1 MNSGLQR
8 KLERINAKM
17 AEVVELTHKALRG
30 EGRFGVQE
38 VRKIR
43 EPLTE
48 MEPIL
53 ADAVN
58 LRRAQPEL
66 GSQLDLYRSYLL
78 NLQKSVEQL
87 RVSLLVQRAS
97 LEARRARVEATTQ
110 WCAAFHQTR

>member
-1 MNSGLQR
+1 MDPGVEK
-8 KLERINAKM
+8 KLELINTRM
-17 AEVVELTHKALRG
+17 AEVLELTQKALRG
-30 EGRFGVQE
+30 EGRFGAEE
-38 VRKIR
+38 VRMIR

-48 MEPIL
+48 IEPLL
-53 ADAVN
+53 ADAAN
-58 LRRAQPEL
+58 LRRAQPQL
-66 GSQLDLYRSYLL
+66 GSQLDLYKSHLL